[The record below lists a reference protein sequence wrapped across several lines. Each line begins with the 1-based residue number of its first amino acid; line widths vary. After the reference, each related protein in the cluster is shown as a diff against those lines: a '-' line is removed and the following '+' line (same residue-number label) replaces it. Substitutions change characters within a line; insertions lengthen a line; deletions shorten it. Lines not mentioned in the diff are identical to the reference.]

1 MIAVKVEPPPKEALH
16 LYRQLDATNKQF
28 EKHHKRSLHLI
39 SEVLK
44 LKPTK
49 PREQKFKQYLQLRRT
64 LHAQLCHHLSSIDT
78 RTGTCVAHNYQSS
91 LDELLGKS
99 TTIPGEC
106 SANIE
111 HHSPTSL
118 RSMSPNVPER
128 DHSSTVPMEKPLQSL
143 ETTVPRITAI
153 TPPSHPVQSVRTT
166 KPTALQPDS
175 KRGIGRF
182 TFC

>member
-1 MIAVKVEPPPKEALH
+1 MLALKVEPPPKEALH

-49 PREQKFKQYLQLRRT
+49 PREQKFKQYLQLRNT
-64 LHAQLCHHLSSIDT
+64 LHAQLCHHLSSVDT
-78 RTGTCVAHNYQSS
+78 HTGTCIAHNYQSS
-91 LDELLGKS
+91 LNELLGKS
-99 TTIPGEC
+99 TTAPGEL
-106 SANIE
+106 STKLE
-111 HHSPTSL
+111 HHSPASPSSL
-118 RSMSPNVPER
+118 SPNVPEC
-128 DHSSTVPMEKPLQSL
+128 DHSSAVPLEKPFQSL
-143 ETTVPRITAI
+143 ETSVPRVTAV
-153 TPPSHPVQSVRTT
+153 TPHSHPVQSVSTT
-166 KPTALQPDS
+166 KPNTLQPNS